1 MFLQVGRWIFSL
13 SQVIGLALLLTT
25 FAWAA
30 PVGSP
35 PGGARTL
42 EPGHIPKE
50 CTESD
55 RPFNEYGATYGAYWS
70 ERAQDWVSAPY
81 CYPRWGFLRASPSQA
96 IGAGDTVTIVAIPDD
111 GRIPG
116 LVAAKGGMQWT
127 YPGRVV
133 SGCGTKDVVC
143 TVQVGTEDDL
153 PAEWDWQL
161 FHVSGPGRV
170 FILPPS
176 YGRCPESD
184 PCLDTYTN
192 AWSFAG
198 VMPESASPT
207 LELSISA
214 RTGQSDFVLPGQAIH
229 YTLTATG
236 ARARPTKNLTVS
248 ARIPANT
255 KLEPNSYGDGKVKG
269 KRIEWTFTD
278 RKSATVG
285 FDVTLPFDED
295 LPSNANEIKL
305 QASARSTGPGGTVSA
320 SAEHKLP
327 VDRLNFDVADADPHE
342 TAGVTFP
349 SAEAPTLL
357 PKLGTIP
364 MRRVDGIAADG
375 VAMLLLHA
383 TTRSS
388 KHGKF
393 RFSVDEVELGAPT
406 GSVWAPDDTSIIDA
420 EFPGGNRDTMP
431 EGATTVEVESNP
443 HPQDSRESIAYALY
457 RAPRNFDGDAS
468 TSNRRSR
475 SIKLKVELLAEDG
488 GEVLQTKTVDM
499 KIVRPL
505 VILQHGTFDSPD
517 GWKGSGLFFNTAN
530 ELTDYLA
537 ATPDFP
543 FETHRGNFSTYKRAS
558 GDLLGTVPVA
568 WNSVNAAMENWRK
581 VRNVAAAQVD
591 VVAHSYG
598 GVIMRWIAQ
607 SQAEANNPMAL
618 DSAANYRNVRNWGH
632 GLFHK
637 LITIAT
643 THRGSAVSNQLAD
656 INRNGRKTGLI
667 HFLADKSGA
676 PIHLGGVEDQMVVS
690 PQLRQLQRTRV
701 PGHVIAGSGLCGFN
715 AEYAKRLL
723 MIWAADIDNGPFR
736 SLGEPINA
744 EIFRKLSNYGFN
756 LRQELMDDTSQDPNY
771 DLTVSSWSSKAGMPL
786 QAQTTVA
793 ELEAELGLSATELVG
808 RVTHGDEISAGSGDR
823 RPVDAVAQRVAFLL
837 RQPTSSSYFAAFPGF
852 DQLPLTITEQAFSD
866 QQRFDPHW
874 LYIGYTDI
882 ILSVLP
888 SAQAALDSVPTL
900 TVDPPGPTVVPGQ
913 TLQIAVT
920 PSAAGLDSGLLTWP
934 TDQAG
939 VPGLVQLSAT
949 STSATITVP
958 NRRPGPFSIAA
969 VVFAPDGGF
978 EQASLDLEIVDG
990 AAYTELRAD
999 PAELTIRQ
1007 QGPVSVIVRGKL
1019 GDDWRDLSESPRLVL
1034 SSSAPE
1040 IVSITDDGLLQ
1051 PGQPGQATIT
1061 ATFDGSLQTMV
1072 QVTVEGEPVK
1082 AMASRRTRGR
1092 LRSKQ
1097 SSLADFVFLSGN
1109 QFDPATIDA
1118 ATVTVDAEKPK
1129 KCKLVKDANG
1139 DGVKE
1144 LACYVRPKNLGLQ
1157 KGANLISMH
1166 AMAKGLRITG
1176 RMAVTVR

>member
-1 MFLQVGRWIFSL
+1 MFLQVGRCILSL
-13 SQVIGLALLLTT
+13 GRVVGPVLLL
-25 FAWAA
+25 ASVALAA
-30 PVGSP
+30 PVGAP
-35 PGGARTL
+35 PGGVRAL

-55 RPFNEYGATYGAYWS
+55 RPFNEYAETLGAYWS
-70 ERAQDWVSAPY
+70 EKVQNWVAAPY
-81 CYPRWGFLRASPSQA
+81 CYPRWGFMRASQSQA
-96 IGAGDTVTIVAIPDD
+96 VGAGDTVTVVAIHDD

-127 YPGRVV
+127 YPGTVV
-133 SGCGTKDVVC
+133 TGCGNKDVVC
-143 TVQVGTEDDL
+143 TVKVGSEDDL
-153 PAEWDWQL
+153 PAEWNWQK
-161 FHVSGPGRV
+161 FHVTGPGRV

-176 YGRCPESD
+176 YDHCLESD

-192 AWSFAG
+192 AWSFVG
-198 VMPESASPT
+198 VMPEDAPPT
-207 LELSISA
+207 LDLSISA
-214 RTGQSDFVLPGQAIH
+214 ETGQADFVRPGQNVR
-229 YTLTATG
+229 YTLRATG
-236 ARARPTKNLTVS
+236 ARARPTKILTLS

-255 KLEPNSYGDGKVKG
+255 RLVPSSFGNGKVKG
-269 KRIEWTFTD
+269 KRIEWTFAD

-295 LPSNANEIKL
+295 LPSSANEITL
-305 QASARSTGPGGTVSA
+305 LASARSTGPGGEVSA

-342 TAGVTFP
+342 TFGLLFP
-349 SAEAPTLL
+349 SAEAVLTL
-357 PKLGTIP
+357 PKLGTVP

-393 RFSVDEVELGAPT
+393 RFSIDEVELGAPA
-406 GSVWAPDDTSIIDA
+406 GSVWAADDTAVIDA

-431 EGATTVEVESNP
+431 EGATMVEVESNP

-468 TSNRRSR
+468 TANRRSR
-475 SIKLKVELLAEDG
+475 SIMLKVELLAEDG

-530 ELTDYLA
+530 ELTEYLA

-543 FETHRGNFSTYKRAS
+543 FETHRGNFSTYRRAA

-568 WNSVNAAMENWRK
+568 WDSVNAAMENWRN

-598 GVIMRWIAQ
+598 GVIMRRIAQ
-607 SQAEANNPMAL
+607 SQADANNPLAL
-618 DSAANYRNVRNWGH
+618 DPTANYRSYRNRGH

-656 INRNGRKTGLI
+656 INRNGLKPGLV
-667 HFLADKSGA
+667 LLMADKNKA

-690 PQLRQLQRTRV
+690 PLLRQLQQTRV
-701 PGHVIAGSGLCGFN
+701 PGHVIAGSGLCEFN
-715 AEYAKRLL
+715 SSYALRLV
-723 MIWAADIDNGPFR
+723 MIWAADVPDGPFG
-736 SLGEPINA
+736 SLGFPSTPEVL
-744 EIFRKLSNYGFN
+744 RKLSNYGFN
-756 LRQELMDDTSQDPNY
+756 LGQELMDDTSQDPNY
-771 DLTVSSWSSKAGMPL
+771 DLTVSSWSSKTGMPL
-786 QAQTTVA
+786 QAQTTVTD
-793 ELEAELGLSATELVG
+793 LEAQLGLGANELVG

-837 RQPTSSSYFAAFPGF
+837 RQPTGSSYFAAFPGF
-852 DQLPLTITEQAFSD
+852 DELPLTITEQAFSD
-866 QQRFDPHW
+866 RQRFDPDW
-874 LYIGYTDI
+874 LYISLDTPEVQ
-882 ILSVLP
+882 SV
-888 SAQAALDSVPTL
+888 QAAVGAAPTL
-900 TVDPPGPTVVPGQ
+900 TVDPPGSVVVPGQ
-913 TLQIAVT
+913 TLQVTVT
-920 PSAAGLDSGLLTWP
+920 PSAAGLDRGLLTWA

-949 STSATITVP
+949 TTSAAITVP
-958 NRRPGPFSIAA
+958 NRRPGPFNIAA
-969 VVFAPDGGF
+969 VVFTPGGGF
-978 EQASLDLEIVDG
+978 EQASLDLEIAD
-990 AAYTELRAD
+990 ADAYSELRAD
-999 PAELTIRQ
+999 PAELTIRHQ
-1007 QGPVSVIVRGKL
+1007 APASVIVRGKL
-1019 GDDWRDLSESPRLVL
+1019 GEDWRDLSESPRLVL
-1034 SSSAPE
+1034 TSSAPNV
-1040 IVSITDDGLLQ
+1040 VSVSEEGLLQ
-1051 PGQPGQATIT
+1051 PGEPGVATIT
-1061 ATFDGSLQTMV
+1061 ATFAGSLQTTA
-1072 QVTVEGEPVK
+1072 QVTVEGMPV
-1082 AMASRRTRGR
+1082 AALASRRSRGR
-1092 LRSKQ
+1092 LRSTQ
-1097 SSLADFVFLSGN
+1097 AALADFVFLSGKSFN
-1109 QFDPATIDA
+1109 PATIDA
-1118 ATVTVDAEKPK
+1118 NTVSIGTQKPK

-1144 LACYVRPKNLGLQ
+1144 MACYVRPRSLGLQ
-1157 KGANLISMH
+1157 KGAALISMYG
-1166 AMAKGLRITG
+1166 MVNGLRVSG